1 MKKLLLPIRP
11 KYVNQILAGTKKVEY
26 RTKIRKDALVNQILI
41 YQSCDVRKVVGEFR
55 ISGIIQGTPDQ
66 VWNATKNVGGISEES
81 FFKYFKNK
89 ETAYAYQI
97 SDLIFYDK
105 PISLEDLGLHKAPM
119 SYQYV
124 DVD

>member
-55 ISGIIQGTPDQ
+55 ISGIIQGAPDQ
-66 VWNATKNVGGISEES
+66 VWNATKNVGGISKES

-97 SDLIFYDK
+97 SDLIVYG
-105 PISLEDLGLHKAPM
+105 E
-119 SYQYV
+119 
-124 DVD
+124 

>member
-97 SDLIFYDK
+97 SDLIVYDNLVFMFLVLK
-105 PISLEDLGLHKAPM
+105 
-119 SYQYV
+119 
-124 DVD
+124 